1 MKLRIRGNSMR
12 LRLKRGEVD
21 QLAAGTSIAEETH
34 FPGAVLTYRLDVS
47 ENSSISAT
55 FDNGSLVVSLPK
67 SKVLNWASTDEVSL
81 FAEQKLSGSGALSLL
96 IEKDFKCLE
105 PGHHRDCEDDEDTFP
120 HPGAQST
127 GT

>member
-1 MKLRIRGNSMR
+1 MKLRIRGDGMR

-21 QLAAGTSIAEETH
+21 QLAAGTSVVEETH
-34 FPGAVLTYRLDVS
+34 FPDAVLTYRLDVT
-47 ENSSISAT
+47 ESSTISAT
-55 FDNGSLVVSLPK
+55 FDNGSLVVSLPR
-67 SKVLNWASTDEVSL
+67 SKVLDWAGTDEVSL
-81 FAEQKLSGSGALSLL
+81 YAEQEISKSYSLSLL

-120 HPGAQST
+120 HPAAQSV

>member
-1 MKLRIRGNSMR
+1 MKLRICGDSVR

-21 QLAAGTSIAEETH
+21 QLAAGTSIVQQTH

-47 ENSSISAT
+47 ENSGISAT
-55 FDNGSLVVSLPK
+55 FDNGSLVISLPK
-67 SKVLNWASTDEVSL
+67 SKVLDWASSDEVSL
-81 FAEQKLSGSGALSLL
+81 HAEQELSGSGALSLL

-127 GT
+127 GA

>member
-1 MKLRIRGNSMR
+1 MKIRIRGDSVR
-12 LRLKRGEVD
+12 LRLKRSEVV
-21 QLAAGTSIAEETH
+21 QLAAGTGIVEETH

-47 ENSSISAT
+47 ENSGISAT
-55 FDNGSLVVSLPK
+55 FDNGSLVISLPK
-67 SKVLNWASTDEVSL
+67 SKVLDWASSDEVSL
-81 FAEQKLSGSGALSLL
+81 HAEQELSGSGALSLL

-120 HPGAQST
+120 HPRAQST

>member
-1 MKLRIRGNSMR
+1 MKLRIRGDSMR
-12 LRLKRGEVD
+12 LRLKRSEVD
-21 QLAAGTSIAEETH
+21 QFAAGTSIVEETH

-47 ENSSISAT
+47 ENSNVSAT
-55 FDNGSLVVSLPK
+55 FDNGVLVVSLPK
-67 SKVLNWASTDEVSL
+67 STVLDWASTDEVSL

>member
-1 MKLRIRGNSMR
+1 MKLRIRADSVR
-12 LRLKRGEVD
+12 LRLKRSEVV
-21 QLAAGTSIAEETH
+21 QLAAGTGIVEETH

-47 ENSSISAT
+47 ENSGISAT
-55 FDNGSLVVSLPK
+55 FDNGSLVISLPK
-67 SKVLNWASTDEVSL
+67 SKVLDWASSDEVSL
-81 FAEQKLSGSGALSLL
+81 HAEQELSGSGALSLL

-127 GT
+127 GA

>member
-1 MKLRIRGNSMR
+1 MR
-12 LRLKRGEVD
+12 LRLKRREVD
-21 QLAAGTSIAEETH
+21 QLAAGTSIVEETH
-34 FPGAVLTYRLDVS
+34 FPGTVLTCRLDVS

-67 SKVLNWASTDEVSL
+67 SKVLDWASTDKVSL
-81 FAEQKLSGSGALSLL
+81 FAEQRLSGSGALSLL

-120 HPGAQST
+120 HPDAQST

>member
-1 MKLRIRGNSMR
+1 MKLRIRGDGMR

-21 QLAAGTSIAEETH
+21 QLAAGTSVVEETH
-34 FPGAVLTYRLDVS
+34 FPDAVLTYRLDVT
-47 ENSSISAT
+47 ESSTISAT
-55 FDNGSLVVSLPK
+55 FDNGSLVVSLPR
-67 SKVLNWASTDEVSL
+67 SKVLDWASTDEVSL
-81 FAEQKLSGSGALSLL
+81 YAEQEISKSYSLSLL

-120 HPGAQST
+120 HPAAQSV